1 MENNSQTSLER
12 LQTSLQ
18 TEMQSVVQKYGEDYL
33 RFLRAYPTL
42 RKREELITT
51 ARRAVRE
58 GGMSFAQIDNYFA
71 KGASEWW
78 IKVMLID
85 TFSFIGAMENIATFQ
100 VKGLAARIRQEYYF
114 MTPSEL
120 TYFFYSFSMG
130 DFGEMYTGKNI
141 NPQRMLMALK
151 SCNENLQEERI
162 KYEQEKVRIKKEMEA
177 ERDRREAVDF
187 EQYKKLKGLPEDYK
201 NPFEKVKEF
210 IKKHQQESKRKKI

>member
-1 MENNSQTSLER
+1 MEDNQTSLAR
-12 LQTSLQ
+12 SQTSLQ
-18 TEMQSVVQKYGEDYL
+18 TELQVVTQKYGEKYL
-33 RFLRAYPTL
+33 DFLHAYPTL

-51 ARRAVRE
+51 PYGAVKK
-58 GGMSFAQIDNYFA
+58 GGMSFAQIDNYFG

-85 TFSFIGAMENIATFQ
+85 TLSFVGAMENITSFQ

-141 NPQRMLMALK
+141 NPQRLLIALK
-151 SCNENLQEERI
+151 SCNSTLQGRRI
-162 KYEQEKVRIKKEMEA
+162 DHEKEKARIKKEKE
-177 ERDRREAVDF
+177 EEQDRREAVDF
-187 EQYKKLKGLPEDYK
+187 EQYKKLKGLPDDYK
-201 NPFEKVKEF
+201 NPFERVMEK
-210 IKKHQQESKRKKI
+210 IKKIKK

>member
-1 MENNSQTSLER
+1 
-12 LQTSLQ
+12 
-18 TEMQSVVQKYGEDYL
+18 MQSVVQKYGEDYL
-33 RFLRAYPTL
+33 KFLRAYPTL

-162 KYEQEKVRIKKEMEA
+162 KYEQEKVRIKKEKEA

-201 NPFEKVKEF
+201 NPFERAMDIVKN
-210 IKKHQQESKRKKI
+210 INKK

>member
-1 MENNSQTSLER
+1 MEDNQTSLAR
-12 LQTSLQ
+12 SQTSLQ
-18 TEMQSVVQKYGEDYL
+18 TELQVVTQKYGEKYL
-33 RFLRAYPTL
+33 DFLHAYPTL

-51 ARRAVRE
+51 PYCAVRNE
-58 GGMSFAQIDNYFA
+58 GMSFAQIDNYFG

-177 ERDRREAVDF
+177 ERDRREAMDF
-187 EQYKKLKGLPEDYK
+187 EQYKKLKGLPDDYK
-201 NPFEKVKEF
+201 SPFERAMDIVKN
-210 IKKHQQESKRKKI
+210 INKK

>member
-1 MENNSQTSLER
+1 MEDNQTSLAR
-12 LQTSLQ
+12 SQTSLQ
-18 TEMQSVVQKYGEDYL
+18 TELQVVTQKYGEKYL
-33 RFLRAYPTL
+33 DFLHAYPTL

-58 GGMSFAQIDNYFA
+58 GGMSFAQIDNYFG

-85 TFSFIGAMENIATFQ
+85 TLSFVGAMENITSFQ

-141 NPQRMLMALK
+141 NPQRLLIALK
-151 SCNENLQEERI
+151 SCNSTLQEKRI
-162 KYEQEKVRIKKEMEA
+162 DHEKEKARIKKEKE
-177 ERDRREAVDF
+177 EEQDRREAVDF
-187 EQYKKLKGLPEDYK
+187 EQYKKMKGLPDDYK
-201 NPFEKVKEF
+201 NPFERAMETIKI
-210 IKKHQQESKRKKI
+210 IKK

>member
-1 MENNSQTSLER
+1 MEDNQTSLTR

-33 RFLRAYPTL
+33 RFLHAYPTL

-58 GGMSFAQIDNYFA
+58 GGMSFAQIDNYFS

-78 IKVMLID
+78 IKVMLVD
-85 TFSFIGAMENIATFQ
+85 TLSFLGAMENITSFQ
-100 VKGLAARIRQEYYF
+100 VKGLASRIRQEYYS

-120 TYFFYSFSMG
+120 TYFLYSFSMG

-177 ERDRREAVDF
+177 EKDRREAVDF
-187 EQYKKLKGLPEDYK
+187 EQYKRLKGLPEDYK

-210 IKKHQQESKRKKI
+210 IKKHQQESKRNKI

>member
-1 MENNSQTSLER
+1 MDNNQTSLTR

-18 TEMQSVVQKYGEDYL
+18 TEMQSVVQKYGENYV
-33 RFLRAYPTL
+33 RFLHTYPTL
-42 RKREELITT
+42 RKRENLITT

-58 GGMSFAQIDNYFA
+58 GGMSFAQIDNYFS

-85 TFSFIGAMENIATFQ
+85 TLSFLGAMENITSFQ
-100 VKGLAARIRQEYYF
+100 VKGLASRIRQEYYS

-120 TYFFYSFSMG
+120 TYFLYSFSMG

-177 ERDRREAVDF
+177 ERDRREAMDF
-187 EQYKKLKGLPEDYK
+187 EQYKKLKGLPDDYK
-201 NPFEKVKEF
+201 NPFERAMDIVKN
-210 IKKHQQESKRKKI
+210 INKK

>member
-1 MENNSQTSLER
+1 MEDNQTSLAR

-18 TEMQSVVQKYGEDYL
+18 TEMRSVTQKYGDEYVK
-33 RFLRAYPTL
+33 FLHAYPTL
-42 RKREELITT
+42 RKREDLITT
-51 ARRAVRE
+51 SREAVRK

-162 KYEQEKVRIKKEMEA
+162 KYEQEKVRIKKEKEA
-177 ERDRREAVDF
+177 EQDRREVVDF
-187 EQYKKLKGLPEDYK
+187 EEYKRLKGLPKDYK
-201 NPFEKVKEF
+201 NPFERLKDAVININK
-210 IKKHQQESKRKKI
+210 SKD

>member
-1 MENNSQTSLER
+1 MEDNQTSLTR

-58 GGMSFAQIDNYFA
+58 GGMSFAQIDNYFS

-85 TFSFIGAMENIATFQ
+85 TLSFLGAMENITSFQ
-100 VKGLAARIRQEYYF
+100 VKGLASRIRQEYYS

-141 NPQRMLMALK
+141 NPQRLLMALK
-151 SCNENLQEERI
+151 SCNEKMREERI
-162 KYEQEKVRIKKEMEA
+162 SYEADKERARKEQEA

-187 EQYKKLKGLPEDYK
+187 EQYKKLKGLPDDYK
-201 NPFEKVKEF
+201 NPFDRALDIIKV
-210 IKKHQQESKRKKI
+210 IKK

>member
-1 MENNSQTSLER
+1 MEDNQTSLTR

-58 GGMSFAQIDNYFA
+58 GGMSCAQIDNYCA

-177 ERDRREAVDF
+177 ERDRREAMDF
-187 EQYKKLKGLPEDYK
+187 EQYKKLKGLPDDYK
-201 NPFEKVKEF
+201 NPFERAMDIVKN
-210 IKKHQQESKRKKI
+210 INKK

>member
-1 MENNSQTSLER
+1 
-12 LQTSLQ
+12 
-18 TEMQSVVQKYGEDYL
+18 MQSVVQKYGEDYL
-33 RFLRAYPTL
+33 RFLRTYPTL

-51 ARRAVRE
+51 ARRAVRQ
-58 GGMSFAQIDNYFA
+58 GGMSFAQIDNYFS

-78 IKVMLID
+78 IKVMLIV
-85 TFSFIGAMENIATFQ
+85 TLSFLGAMENITSFQ
-100 VKGLAARIRQEYYF
+100 VKGLASRIRQEYYS

-177 ERDRREAVDF
+177 ERDRREAMDF
-187 EQYKKLKGLPEDYK
+187 EQYKKLKGLPDDYK
-201 NPFEKVKEF
+201 NPFERAMDIVKN
-210 IKKHQQESKRKKI
+210 INKK

>member
-1 MENNSQTSLER
+1 
-12 LQTSLQ
+12 
-18 TEMQSVVQKYGEDYL
+18 
-33 RFLRAYPTL
+33 
-42 RKREELITT
+42 
-51 ARRAVRE
+51 
-58 GGMSFAQIDNYFA
+58 
-71 KGASEWW
+71 
-78 IKVMLID
+78 MLID

-162 KYEQEKVRIKKEMEA
+162 KYEQEKVRIKKEKEA
-177 ERDRREAVDF
+177 EQDRREAMDF
-187 EQYKKLKGLPEDYK
+187 EQYKKLKGLPDDYK
-201 NPFEKVKEF
+201 NPFERAMDIVKN
-210 IKKHQQESKRKKI
+210 INKK

>member
-1 MENNSQTSLER
+1 MR
-12 LQTSLQ
+12 
-18 TEMQSVVQKYGEDYL
+18 SVTQKYGDEYVK
-33 RFLRAYPTL
+33 FLHAYPTL
-42 RKREELITT
+42 RKREDLITT
-51 ARRAVRE
+51 SREAVRK

-100 VKGLAARIRQEYYF
+100 VKGLAARIRQEYYC

-177 ERDRREAVDF
+177 ERDRREAMDF
-187 EQYKKLKGLPEDYK
+187 EQYKKLKGLPDDYK
-201 NPFEKVKEF
+201 NPFERAMDIVKN
-210 IKKHQQESKRKKI
+210 INKK